1 MNLMMSQWLL
11 FHTSAF
17 FGSNIM
23 IITMIM
29 DYWRPER
36 KSSSLHSAQPK
47 INSHSQI
54 FRYDRSIFCLPHWLV
69 QIFRFLWFMLS
80 LGVRCPWL
88 WSSSVWP
95 WSSPLAQVG
104 ISVCV
109 SGVWAGKA
117 TRIFW
122 RSKTLVIWKFKSCNL
137 IALKFKT
144 LDKSKENKNIFEFF
158 KETKSIC
165 LFQLL
170 EVESSF

>member
-1 MNLMMSQWLL
+1 MASFPHKCIFWKQHHDHHYDHGLR
-11 FHTSAF
+11 TP
-17 FGSNIM
+17 
-23 IITMIM
+23 
-29 DYWRPER
+29 RE
-36 KSSSLHSAQPK
+36 K
-47 INSHSQI
+47 IVFTAVHCMAENPIPIPI
-54 FRYDRSIFCLPHWLV
+54 FMYGRSIFFLPHRPNFSD
-69 QIFRFLWFMLS
+69 IFDLCLHK
-80 LGVRCPWL
+80 GVRSPWL

>member
-1 MNLMMSQWLL
+1 MGNPNCWFMIIAV
-11 FHTSAF
+11 AF
-17 FGSNIM
+17 FSPANRRGHGLRTPREEIAF
-23 IITMIM
+23 TA
-29 DYWRPER
+29 R
-36 KSSSLHSAQPK
+36 PK
-47 INSHSQI
+47 IHSHSQI
-54 FRYDRSIFCLPHWLV
+54 FRYGQGIFFLPHWPNFSE
-69 QIFRFLWFMLS
+69 IFDLCLHK
-80 LGVRCPWL
+80 GVRSPWL